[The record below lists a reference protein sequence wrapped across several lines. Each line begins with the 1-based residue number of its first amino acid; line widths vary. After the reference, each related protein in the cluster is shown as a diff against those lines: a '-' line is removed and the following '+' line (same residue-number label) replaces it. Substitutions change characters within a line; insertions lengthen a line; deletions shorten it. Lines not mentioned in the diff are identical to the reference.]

1 MPIIGLTDRAASFPR
16 IGILR
21 KGAPKVSDRQP
32 GKDLN
37 DHFRLES
44 DHRDVVETF
53 ASLYGDKPNNIRVM
67 LMFPHAAQ
75 NFEAWKEHHSAGAL
89 KRRCDG
95 QTCVQ
100 RLCTD
105 GSYDF
110 EPTTCVCATELS
122 GADKKHLCRPV
133 GRLKIVIPELAR
145 LGYILVPT
153 TSIHDII
160 ELTSNLEA
168 AEALRGDLRGI
179 PFVLSRRPRKV
190 SMASDN
196 GQRRRVE
203 KWLLSLEPAPD
214 WVRLQIGEMARA
226 ALPAPALA
234 LPAPSNGAS
243 YVDQETGEI
252 FDGGDD
258 DELETIDQMGAARRA
273 YTPPP
278 PPPEGP
284 SPELETIAGA
294 ASRVNSWYTEGGA
307 PRLQLYIGDV
317 RAIVMNDQAETWFD
331 IEEGEALEISGS
343 WAVHPKVGRYFAV
356 ASMQRAAASVEE
368 VPA

>member
-1 MPIIGLTDRAASFPR
+1 MPIIGLTDRTASFPR

-44 DHRDVVETF
+44 DHADVIETF
-53 ASLYGDKPNNIRVM
+53 RALYGEKPNHIRVM
-67 LMFPHAAQ
+67 VMFAHAAQ

-110 EPTTCVCATELS
+110 TPDTCVCATELS

-133 GRLKIVIPELAR
+133 GRLKVVIPELAR
-145 LGYILVPT
+145 LGYLLVPT

-190 SMASDN
+190 STPGDG
-196 GQRRRVE
+196 GQRRRME

-214 WVRLQIGEMARA
+214 WVRLQITAMERA
-226 ALPAPALA
+226 ALPGQAQLA
-234 LPAPSNGAS
+234 LPAANGSS
-243 YVDQETGEI
+243 YVDPESGEI
-252 FDGGDD
+252 FDGDD
-258 DELETIDQMGAARRA
+258 DPPEETLIEKFAAAAYERENPPLAPGLETIG
-273 YTPPP
+273 
-278 PPPEGP
+278 GP
-284 SPELETIAGA
+284 VGQINT
-294 ASRVNSWYTEGGA
+294 WYTQAGDA
-307 PRLQLYIGDV
+307 RLQFFIGDT
-317 RAIVMNDQAETWFD
+317 RAIVLSDQAEAWFD
-331 IEEGEALEISGS
+331 LSDGEVVEMRGS
-343 WAVHPKVGRYFAV
+343 WTVHPKVGRYFAV
-356 ASMQRAAASVEE
+356 ASITRATVPVEQPEAVAA
-368 VPA
+368 